1 MKKIIASCGI
11 VILTGLSTL
20 TWAGKDDH
28 VIVQEAAKNVVTV
41 SQVAKLKDETGVTL
55 TGQITKHLQSD
66 HYEFKD
72 QSGTIGIEIDDDIWR
87 QAGLKVG
94 DHVRLVGEVD
104 THRYKPTDIEV
115 IKIEKHAHK

>member
-1 MKKIIASCGI
+1 MKKFIASCGI
-11 VILTGLSTL
+11 VILAGLST
-20 TWAGKDDH
+20 TSWAGKDDH

-41 SQVAKLKDETGVTL
+41 SQVAKLADETGITL
-55 TGQITKHLQSD
+55 TGQITKQLKGD

-72 QSGTIGIEIDDDIWR
+72 KSGTIGVEIDDDIWR
-87 QAGLKVG
+87 QAQLKVG

-115 IKIEKHAHK
+115 IKIEKLAH

>member
-1 MKKIIASCGI
+1 MKRMIASCGI
-11 VILTGLSTL
+11 VVLMGLSTL

>member
-1 MKKIIASCGI
+1 MRTIIAGYTLGL
-11 VILTGLSTL
+11 ILSLSSQ

-28 VIVQEAAKNVVTV
+28 VLIQEAAQNIVTV
-41 SQVAKLKDETGVTL
+41 SQVAQLSDETGVTL
-55 TGQITKHLQSD
+55 TGQITKHLHSD

-72 QSGTIGIEIDDDIWR
+72 RTGTISIEVDDDIWR
-87 QAGLKVG
+87 KAGLKVG

-115 IKIEKHAHK
+115 IKIEKHHH

>member
-1 MKKIIASCGI
+1 MRTIIAGCTLGL
-11 VILTGLSTL
+11 ILSLSSQ

-28 VIVQEAAKNVVTV
+28 VLIQEAAQNIVTV
-41 SQVAKLKDETGVTL
+41 SQVAQLSDEIGVTL
-55 TGQITKHLQSD
+55 TGQITKHLHSD

-72 QSGTIGIEIDDDIWR
+72 RTGTISIEVDDDIWR
-87 QAGLKVG
+87 KAGLKVG

-115 IKIEKHAHK
+115 IKIEKHHH

>member
-1 MKKIIASCGI
+1 MKKMLIGCGL
-11 VILTGLSTL
+11 VVVTGLSSL
-20 TWAGKDDH
+20 AWAGKDDH
-28 VIVQEAAKNVVTV
+28 VLVQEAAKNVVTV
-41 SQVAKLKDETGVTL
+41 SQVAKLADETGVTL
-55 TGQITKHLQSD
+55 TGQISKHLQSD

-72 QSGTIGIEIDDDIWR
+72 SSGTISIEIDDDLWR

-115 IKIEKHAHK
+115 VKIEKLAH

>member
-1 MKKIIASCGI
+1 MKRTIATFGM
-11 VILTGLSTL
+11 VVLTGLSTV

-72 QSGTIGIEIDDDIWR
+72 QSGTIGVEIDDDIWR
-87 QAGLKVG
+87 QAGIKVG

>member
-1 MKKIIASCGI
+1 MKRMIASCGI
-11 VILTGLSTL
+11 VVLTGLSAL

>member
-1 MKKIIASCGI
+1 MKRMIASCVI
-11 VILTGLSTL
+11 VVLTGLSTL

>member
-1 MKKIIASCGI
+1 MKRMIASCGI
-11 VILTGLSTL
+11 VVLTGLSAL

-72 QSGTIGIEIDDDIWR
+72 QSGTIGIEVDDDIWR

-115 IKIEKHAHK
+115 IRIEKHAHK

>member
-1 MKKIIASCGI
+1 MKRMIASCGI
-11 VILTGLSTL
+11 VVLTGLSTL